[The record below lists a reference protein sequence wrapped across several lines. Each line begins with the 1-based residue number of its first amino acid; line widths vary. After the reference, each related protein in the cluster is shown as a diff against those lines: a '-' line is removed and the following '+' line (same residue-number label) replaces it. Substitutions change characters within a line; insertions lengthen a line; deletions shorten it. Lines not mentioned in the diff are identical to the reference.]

1 MMRFTIIVIAFL
13 LIIQSLEEEHILVYA
28 HEGEE
33 AGHKSLDYQGDQDS
47 STLHPKEL
55 YDAPRKVRFGRTT
68 RAEKEQVTAMNNDSW
83 SFKISGASK
92 HLIVERKLGFH
103 KRSKS
108 SSFKWKPKKKKS
120 SGPFVAFYDDYRGP
134 ARHPPRHNL

>member
-1 MMRFTIIVIAFL
+1 M
-13 LIIQSLEEEHILVYA
+13 
-28 HEGEE
+28 
-33 AGHKSLDYQGDQDS
+33 
-47 STLHPKEL
+47 
-55 YDAPRKVRFGRTT
+55 
-68 RAEKEQVTAMNNDSW
+68 TAMNNDNW
-83 SFKISGASK
+83 GFKISGASM
-92 HLIVERKLGFH
+92 HLTVERKLGFH